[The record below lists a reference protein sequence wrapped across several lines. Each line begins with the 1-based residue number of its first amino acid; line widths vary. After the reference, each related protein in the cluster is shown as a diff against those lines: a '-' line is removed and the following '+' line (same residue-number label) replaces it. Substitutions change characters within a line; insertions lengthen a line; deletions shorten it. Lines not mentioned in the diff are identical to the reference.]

1 MEFNFTPKE
10 GTGITKLIPN
20 VTQDV
25 QEIITKL
32 LLYDHSSRMS
42 ASQALKHPYFRELR
56 EADKF
61 LQENSIGPTA
71 MRLTKRAGDSFSQ
84 QSKR

>member
-1 MEFNFTPKE
+1 MEFNFTPKQ
-10 GTGITKLIPN
+10 GTGINKLIPN
-20 VTQDV
+20 ATADV

-32 LLYDHSSRMS
+32 LLYDQAPRMS

-61 LQENSIGPTA
+61 L
-71 MRLTKRAGDSFSQ
+71 
-84 QSKR
+84 

>member
-1 MEFNFTPKE
+1 
-10 GTGITKLIPN
+10 
-20 VTQDV
+20 V

-32 LLYDHSSRMS
+32 LVYDQSSRMS

-61 LQENSIGPTA
+61 LHENSIAPSAA
-71 MRLTKRAGDSFSQ
+71 MRLTKRAGDSFS
-84 QSKR
+84 